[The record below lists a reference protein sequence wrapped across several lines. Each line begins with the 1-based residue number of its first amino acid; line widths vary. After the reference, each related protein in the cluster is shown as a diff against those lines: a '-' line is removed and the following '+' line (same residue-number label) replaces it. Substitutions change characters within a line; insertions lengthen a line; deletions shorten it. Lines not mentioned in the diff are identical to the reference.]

1 MRKDKGFASIEVML
15 ISLACSM
22 IVTILMDTSFQRRK
36 EVDRSYGLIKNNMEN
51 VKDEEEFLKYIIK
64 ENILNKDTIEE
75 LNFSLDNMS
84 ATYDSTK
91 DVLHIKNKNNIS
103 GVLKNTYYDI
113 TFGHDESITL
123 SKRRYYEFT
132 N

>member
-36 EVDRSYGLIKNNMEN
+36 EIDRSYSLEKNNMEDI
-51 VKDEEEFLKYIIK
+51 KDEEEFLKYIIK
-64 ENILNKDTIEE
+64 ENILNKDTIDE

-84 ATYDSTK
+84 AIYDSTK

-113 TFGHDESITL
+113 TFDHDESITL

>member
-51 VKDEEEFLKYIIK
+51 VKDEEKFLKYIIK
-64 ENILNKDTIEE
+64 ENILNKDTIDK

-84 ATYDSTK
+84 AIYDSTK
-91 DVLHIKNKNNIS
+91 EVLHIKNKNNIS

-113 TFGHDESITL
+113 TLGHDESITL

>member
-1 MRKDKGFASIEVML
+1 MRKGKGFVSIEVML

-113 TFGHDESITL
+113 TLGHDESITL